1 MHPNYAFYMHNS
13 GAFDGMFDCSD
24 LPQYAFPDNSVYTLL
39 SDGVLHPLSAK
50 DAYCDMETDGG
61 G

>member
-1 MHPNYAFYMHNS
+1 
-13 GAFDGMFDCSD
+13 MFDCSD
-24 LPQYAFPDNSVYTLL
+24 LAANGAYSSSVYPLL
-39 SDGVLHPLSAK
+39 SDGASHSLGVK